1 MGFGRA
7 LLCMGC
13 WGMRLR
19 LRLMCMISRGW
30 FKGVCVGTFSFLYH
44 RSSFAG
50 KVVEVTLVLDNLN
63 LMSIKMHIWPTKLSD
78 SFSLLF
84 IDEIIFLP
92 MGS

>member
-1 MGFGRA
+1 MG
-7 LLCMGC
+7 
-13 WGMRLR
+13 
-19 LRLMCMISRGW
+19 LMCMIDRGW

-50 KVVEVTLVLDNLN
+50 KAVEVTLVLDKLN
-63 LMSIKMHIWPTKLSD
+63 LMSIKMHILPTKLSD

-84 IDEIIFLP
+84 IDEIPFRP